1 MQVHEESQ
9 GTDYITPDQSG
20 GIPGWREGIP
30 VFRIYTCGLF
40 TIEMLMDVPEG
51 EPSQARYTELPQE
64 RLFGRGPGSAQKAV
78 KILISQ
84 EGRYATKDWLRTH
97 LREGQE
103 VCATNKRLENILSYL
118 RCHLLCLPSGKKLR
132 DLLIY
137 RRATAESGDGYQL
150 AGYPLVWIDIEALT
164 WNVRQ
169 ACLKERFNEDALP
182 YWEQA
187 YQLGSRGTFLLEE
200 PHSEWAS
207 RRREAVE
214 DQMRQT
220 VQALSRLYLTR
231 YGQAGEENVLHILL
245 PYCRTHCQDEDALRS
260 LLELLNKRGRYQEV
274 LEWYARLKDALAEA
288 GADKTGKMRVPH
300 PLTTEIIDFARLK
313 LREGGQILLPA
324 ASSQTSWHEPSGL
337 ASARESALIL
347 QQPGS
352 HPSASPVPGTVITA
366 ETPDSPFNVQKTII
380 SEAYPVIDWGEA
392 PFPEQ
397 FYGRTQELAQ
407 LQSWIEEQY
416 CRLVVIC
423 GMGGIGKTSLAVRL
437 VHAAKNAFQYIFWRS
452 LQQAPPLRK
461 VLQECLLF
469 LSDQQ
474 LSNFPDD
481 DEAVITLLVERL
493 RASRCLLIFDNC
505 ETIMQEGTNA
515 GTYREGYASYGKLIR
530 RVGETLHQSC
540 LLLTS
545 REKPRELSRLEGK
558 VALTHTLSLQGIG
571 LEEGRALLQEKG
583 LVASSEI
590 YTLLLSRYGGN
601 PLALKLIA
609 EPILVLF
616 NADIAAFL
624 QEEQTALSDIT
635 EIIAQ
640 QFTRL
645 SERERAVM
653 YWLAIEREPIDSATL
668 WEDCRF
674 ALSSKKELLDT
685 LVSLQRRSLVEAS
698 TQQLMTLQPV
708 VMEYVTESL
717 VLQAAD
723 EITTG
728 NIHLLFSHA
737 LLKAQA
743 REYLREAQVRLI
755 LTPLAEQLLLKLG
768 KEGIEQRCK
777 TFLSQLHRSPTL
789 QRGYAAGNLLNLL
802 LFMQYDLQGYDFS
815 HLAIRQAFLQGMHL
829 AKVNFAGAEFSSS
842 LFTDTFGGIL
852 SVAFHPQGTGIAA
865 GTTSN
870 DIRFWS
876 IPDGT
881 SSLIFRGHTAWVRA
895 VAFSPDGGLLASGS
909 DDQTIRLWDLQQE
922 TCIRVFSGHTAWIR
936 SLVFSPDGHYL
947 VSGSEDQTI
956 RLWDRQTG
964 QCLACFQ
971 GHMGRVRSVA
981 LNAVGS
987 LLASGSDDQTIR
999 IWDIA
1004 SGVCQHVLRGHEGPV
1019 RTVVFS
1025 PDESLLASSGDDR
1038 TIVIWNVANGQR
1050 RHAFQGHTD
1059 CIRTLAF
1066 HPDGKILASG
1076 SEDQTVRLWEIE
1088 TGRCMRTLRG
1098 HVSWIWS
1105 VVFSPDGKVLAS
1117 GSEDQTIRLWDVDFG
1132 RCFKTLQGYVN
1143 WVWSLAFSSNG
1154 QRLAG
1159 GCESHALYL
1168 WQMPDGHLL
1177 NVFQGHHAR
1186 VRSVTFTRDNINVL
1200 SGSEDRTIRQWK
1212 SAEKQ
1217 ESTIV
1222 YRSSFRIWSLALD
1235 PEKQR
1240 LASSGEDCVIH
1251 IWESMSESP
1260 VRTLRGHTDRIRS
1273 VTWHPSSHLVASGS
1287 EDQTVRLW
1295 DVVSG
1300 DCMKLFQGHL
1310 GRVWTVAFS
1319 LDGCLLASGGD
1330 DQTIRLWNPFSGEI
1344 EKVLQGHVAR
1354 IRSLAFSNDNR
1365 LLASGS
1371 EDQTLRLWDVATGH
1385 CLTVLTGHVGRVMS
1399 VAFHPQESLVAS
1411 SGDDGTVRLWDTQTY
1426 TCRNVLF
1433 LQKPYEGMNIAAIKG
1448 LTPAQR
1454 ESLKILG
1461 AIEML

>member
-9 GTDYITPDQSG
+9 GTDYITPDQLG

-40 TIEMLMDVPEG
+40 TIEMLVEVPG
-51 EPSQARYTELPQE
+51 SDPAQARYTELPAD

-132 DLLIY
+132 DLVIY
-137 RRATAESGDGYQL
+137 RRATTESGDGYQL
-150 AGYPLVWIDIEALT
+150 AGYPLVWIDIEALA

-187 YQLGSRGTFLLEE
+187 YQLSSRGTFLLEE
-200 PHSEWAS
+200 PMSEWAS

-220 VQALSRLYLTR
+220 VQALSRLYLAR

-274 LEWYARLKDALAEA
+274 LEWYTRLKDALAEV

-300 PLTTEIIDFARLK
+300 QLTTEIADFARLK

-324 ASSQTSWHEPSGL
+324 ASSQASQHEPSEL
-337 ASARESALIL
+337 ASSLENALVL
-347 QQPGS
+347 QQPFVS
-352 HPSASPVPGTVITA
+352 SVPSSVIPAEISASP
-366 ETPDSPFNVQKTII
+366 FNMQKTII

-407 LQSWIEEQY
+407 LQFWIEEQY

-437 VHAAKNAFQYIFWRS
+437 VHAAENAFQYIFWRS
-452 LQQAPPLRK
+452 LQQAPPLQK

-474 LSNFPDD
+474 LRNLPDD

-515 GTYREGYASYGKLIR
+515 GTYREEYASYGRFIR
-530 RVGETLHQSC
+530 RVGETQHQSC

-545 REKPRELSRLEGK
+545 REKPRELARLEG
-558 VALTHTLSLQGIG
+558 ATTLTHTLALQGIG

-583 LVASSEI
+583 LVASGEV
-590 YTLLLSRYGGN
+590 YARLLSRYGGN

-624 QEEQTALSDIT
+624 EEEQTVLSDIT

-674 ALSSKKELLDT
+674 ALSSKKELLDA
-685 LVSLQRRSLVEAS
+685 LVSLRHRSLVEAS
-698 TQQLMTLQPV
+698 TQQQVTLQPV

-717 VLQAAD
+717 VLQAVD

-755 LTPLAEQLLLKLG
+755 LTPLSEQLLLKLG
-768 KEGIEQRCK
+768 REGVEQQCR
-777 TFLSQLHRSPTL
+777 TVLSQLHHSPTL
-789 QRGYAAGNLLNLL
+789 QRGYTAGNVLNLL

-815 HLAIRQAFLQGMHL
+815 HSFIRQAFLQGMKL
-829 AKVNFAGAEFSSS
+829 TEVNFDSANFSTSV
-842 LFTDTFGGIL
+842 FTETFGCTFTVAFHTDGKRL
-852 SVAFHPQGTGIAA
+852 AAGTESGEVRLWDVQSGLPLTLYQGHTDWVRSVAFHP
-865 GTTSN
+865 
-870 DIRFWS
+870 
-876 IPDGT
+876 
-881 SSLIFRGHTAWVRA
+881 
-895 VAFSPDGGLLASGS
+895 
-909 DDQTIRLWDLQQE
+909 
-922 TCIRVFSGHTAWIR
+922 
-936 SLVFSPDGHYL
+936 
-947 VSGSEDQTI
+947 
-956 RLWDRQTG
+956 
-964 QCLACFQ
+964 
-971 GHMGRVRSVA
+971 
-981 LNAVGS
+981 
-987 LLASGSDDQTIR
+987 
-999 IWDIA
+999 
-1004 SGVCQHVLRGHEGPV
+1004 HE
-1019 RTVVFS
+1019 
-1025 PDESLLASSGDDR
+1025 
-1038 TIVIWNVANGQR
+1038 
-1050 RHAFQGHTD
+1050 
-1059 CIRTLAF
+1059 
-1066 HPDGKILASG
+1066 
-1076 SEDQTVRLWEIE
+1076 EI
-1088 TGRCMRTLRG
+1088 
-1098 HVSWIWS
+1098 I
-1105 VVFSPDGKVLAS
+1105 AS
-1117 GSEDQTIRLWDVDFG
+1117 GSEDQTIRLWDIPTGQCLRILQEHTNRVRSVAFSLDGRLLASGSEDCTVRLWDTQTGKCLAILQGHTDQVRAVAFHPNGKMVVSGSEDRTLKLWDIQAGTCHRTIHTSAAIFAVAFHPEGQQIVSGGDEPFLSLWDSDTGASLNTLQGHTKRVRSVAFNSDGQRILSGSEDQTAKVWDTVSG
-1132 RCFKTLQGYVN
+1132 RCVHTFAGHTNAIFSVTWSLDDAMIASGGEDQTVQIWDTQTGGCLKVFRGYTDQIRSIAFGPDGSLMVSGSEDHTVRLWDARNGHVLRIFVGHQNRVRAVAFSPDGKLVASGSEDQTVRIWDVVSGQCLKTLQG
-1143 WVWSLAFSSNG
+1143 
-1154 QRLAG
+1154 
-1159 GCESHALYL
+1159 HA
-1168 WQMPDGHLL
+1168 
-1177 NVFQGHHAR
+1177 NR
-1186 VRSVTFTRDNINVL
+1186 VRSVAFSPDSKLVASGSEDQKVYLWNVATGQRFRAL
-1200 SGSEDRTIRQWK
+1200 EGHTNRVRAVAFSPDGKLVASGSEDQTVRIWDVVSGQCLKTLQGHANWIWSISFSPNGKQIASGSEDRTIRLWDV
-1212 SAEKQ
+1212 
-1217 ESTIV
+1217 ESGQC
-1222 YRSSFRIWSLALD
+1222 RSIF
-1235 PEKQR
+1235 Q
-1240 LASSGEDCVIH
+1240 
-1251 IWESMSESP
+1251 
-1260 VRTLRGHTDRIRS
+1260 GHTDRIRTVS
-1273 VTWHPSSHLVASGS
+1273 FSADSSMVASGS

-1295 DVVSG
+1295 NI
-1300 DCMKLFQGHL
+1300 
-1310 GRVWTVAFS
+1310 
-1319 LDGCLLASGGD
+1319 ASGS
-1330 DQTIRLWNPFSGEI
+1330 TIQ
-1344 EKVLQGHVAR
+1344 VLQGHTSWVWAV
-1354 IRSLAFSNDNR
+1354 AFSPVGQT
-1365 LLASGS
+1365 LASGS
-1371 EDQTLRLWDVATGH
+1371 HDGTIKLWDIQTGR
-1385 CLTVLTGHVGRVMS
+1385 CLS
-1399 VAFHPQESLVAS
+1399 SLRS
-1411 SGDDGTVRLWDTQTY
+1411 QR
-1426 TCRNVLF
+1426 
-1433 LQKPYEGMNIAAIKG
+1433 PYERMNIAHATG
-1448 LTPAQR
+1448 LTPGQR
-1454 ESLKILG
+1454 MMLYNLG
-1461 AIEML
+1461 AVEV